1 MAYANGGG
9 GGAICPPGGEG
20 VPIRRPPAAVLRFHR
35 RTPPP
40 FTQSLIF
47 IAHPQRRFC
56 PGLSN
61 QQQPIKGQVSGKVTV
76 LKGNCLKRGGAT
88 SPNKD
93 IAKKHEDERGESGW
107 VSVGVNATQTMRVRI
122 HFVFPPP
129 RLFLCPSAGAVHSR
143 KDDERKSD
151 GDGVSVIQQK
161 RQQQQQVTERRSQS
175 VILSVVVVAHRLAV
189 CAVIFLGSAAM
200 VGAASGAGGGW
211 DDGGTPKSEPK
222 TPTDRTAAKG
232 GELFS
237 HTHSLVVVGSAA
249 ELVG

>member
-61 QQQPIKGQVSGKVTV
+61 
-76 LKGNCLKRGGAT
+76 
-88 SPNKD
+88 
-93 IAKKHEDERGESGW
+93 
-107 VSVGVNATQTMRVRI
+107 VRI

-129 RLFLCPSAGAVHSR
+129 RLSSFFIHFLCPSAGAVPSR

-151 GDGVSVIQQK
+151 GDGVSVIQQHK
-161 RQQQQQVTERRSQS
+161 QN
-175 VILSVVVVAHRLAV
+175 VVVVAHRLAV
-189 CAVIFLGSAAM
+189 SAVIFLGSAAM